1 MNFKQLYK
9 ELSEQGIG
17 FPFIRDAHTKE
28 PSMTMTFALVSFM
41 VAITGVIFLTL
52 KSVTEGSIAAILF
65 WVICMVFYRI
75 RKLDKFKIDLD
86 DKSIELDG
94 SDDDESK

>member
-1 MNFKQLYK
+1 MKFKELYK
-9 ELSEQGIG
+9 EITDAGIG

-28 PSMTMTFALVSFM
+28 PSMTMTFALLSFM
-41 VAITGVIFLTL
+41 VAITGIIFLTL
-52 KSVTEGSIAAILF
+52 KSVAEGSIAAILF

-86 DKSIELDG
+86 DKSIELEG
-94 SDDDESK
+94 SDDEPK